1 MVDVERDDG
10 KPRKELQDSLQV
22 LLNLLTDAYGKEPMI
37 YGTNRSYNE
46 LCAPEFNNYLLYIG
60 RYGENKP
67 VVKGPSHSSS
77 LSATTPPGK
86 ISLSWKGRHITQFG
100 SIQREPKFQ
109 VSPSLWIC
117 VVCTRSMNRAALSY
131 NYITLFPPFFR
142 AVSDKRMPAS
152 KGRTIIFYPR

>member
-46 LCAPEFNNYLLYIG
+46 RCAPEFNNYLLYIG

-67 VVKGPSHSSS
+67 VVKGLSHYTIWQYSERAQIPGIPKPVDMCRMHPLYKSSCIE
-77 LSATTPPGK
+77 L
-86 ISLSWKGRHITQFG
+86 
-100 SIQREPKFQ
+100 
-109 VSPSLWIC
+109 
-117 VVCTRSMNRAALSY
+117 
-131 NYITLFPPFFR
+131 
-142 AVSDKRMPAS
+142 
-152 KGRTIIFYPR
+152 